1 VTGFYAAHHGRQR
14 LRVELDS
21 VPKYRQPLTSAGG
34 AEQGAEVAAVDV
46 VATASDG
53 RVWVHVINRQFND
66 KALLKIRLEGFAN
79 VFPAHANLR
88 LLQEGGSL
96 EQGIGVK
103 SGFIEASIPPRTI
116 ACLEL
121 E

>member
-1 VTGFYAAHHGRQR
+1 
-14 LRVELDS
+14 LRIELES

-46 VATASDG
+46 VATSGNG

-66 KALLKIRLEGFAN
+66 TAPLKIRLEGFADG
-79 VFPAHANLR
+79 FPARATLR
-88 LLQEGGSL
+88 LLQESGSL
-96 EQGIGVK
+96 EHGAGVK
-103 SGFIEASIPPRTI
+103 SGFIEAAIPPRTI